1 MTIARQSTIY
11 LVEGDYG
18 NALQMTFT
26 GFDLTLYTSVDLI
39 VSREDGTRFRR
50 PVEIDPEDPQ
60 VGLVYWLAG
69 DLVAGR
75 HQGEF
80 EFVGPGDQRLTLPQ
94 RYTIIFEV
102 RKDLL

>member
-1 MTIARQSTIY
+1 MTIARQSIVY

-18 NALQMTFT
+18 T
-26 GFDLTLYTSVDLI
+26 GLRLRFDGMDLTSYDSIDLI
-39 VSREDGTRFRR
+39 ISREDGVRFRR
-50 PVEIDPEDPQ
+50 PLEIDLEDPEAAIVVWQ
-60 VGLVYWLAG
+60 SG

-80 EFVGPGDQRLTLPQ
+80 EFIGPGDQRFTLPAK
-94 RYTIIFEV
+94 YTVIFEV

>member
-1 MTIARQSTIY
+1 MTVSRQSIVY

-18 NALQMTFT
+18 T
-26 GFDLTLYTSVDLI
+26 GLRLRFDGMDLNLYDSVTLI

-50 PVEIDPEDPQ
+50 SLEVDLLDPEAAIVIWQ
-60 VGLVYWLAG
+60 AG

-80 EFVGPGDQRLTLPQ
+80 EFIGPGDQRFTLPAK
-94 RYTIIFEV
+94 YTVIFEV